1 MVNFW
6 FINLTTR
13 QIILIIIGIALAVF
27 VVWYVIDSLEGFDP
41 NYRPGMDQG
50 GSRGE
55 PKESYGAFDPT
66 KKKSPSELSTTLGI
80 NCEYDSVAEL
90 VSCSAK
96 RTSDKSSL
104 TWKED
109 HSAQTSKEENFEFS
123 VSDSD
128 KTQVNVTLEECVG
141 TACNEVTET
150 ITTPD

>member
-6 FINLTTR
+6 FINLTAR
-13 QIILIIIGIALAVF
+13 QVISIIIGIAIAIF
-27 VVWYVIDSLEGFDP
+27 VVWYVIDSLEGFNP

-66 KKKSPSELSTTLGI
+66 KKKNASGLSTTLGVA
-80 NCEYDSVAEL
+80 CEYNSVAGL

-104 TWKED
+104 TWKEN
-109 HSAQTSKEENFEFS
+109 HSDQTSKEENFEFS

-128 KTQVNVTLEECVG
+128 KTQINITLEECVG
-141 TACNEVTET
+141 TACNKVTET
-150 ITTPD
+150 ITIPN